1 MVINIQGDIHGRDK
15 MKIITFIKQINNV
28 DTFQHYAIIHSVIAN
43 RNHYYLCPIMTFEE
57 RKQKI

>member
-1 MVINIQGDIHGRDK
+1 MEEIGC
-15 MKIITFIKQINNV
+15 KIITFFKQINNV